1 MKYIETL
8 SKEQFK
14 DLRIDT
20 QLALDEVAMVIEDK
34 NLKKKLRREDKVKLI
49 EKFKGN
55 IDDICDYLGEKYGV
69 SFI

>member
-55 IDDICDYLGEKYGV
+55 IDDICDYLEEKYGV